1 MMTSEEKVNEVFGLY
16 EKYGATEYHGE
27 PVSQLEHMF
36 QSAVLAEDFGYDGEV
51 VLAAF
56 LHDIGYFLKDKN
68 YAQMNGFGH
77 AEHEKIGAAYLRD
90 LGFSEKICRL
100 ILEHVNA
107 KRYLCYKYADYYN
120 NLSEAS
126 KNTLT
131 FQGGPMNESEA
142 MAYENDPLFDTIIQ
156 MRKWDEESKKTNI
169 PVLADKILHYK
180 SIVSKH
186 LKSQV
191 I

>member
-1 MMTSEEKVNEVFGLY
+1 MMTAEEKANEVFGLY

-36 QSAVLAEDFGYDGEV
+36 QSAVFAEDFGYDDDV

-56 LHDIGYFLKDKN
+56 FHDIGYFLKNKN

-77 AEHEKIGAAYLRD
+77 TEHEKIGAAYLRD

-142 MAYENDPLFDTIIQ
+142 MTYENDPLFDTIIQ
-156 MRKWDEESKKTNI
+156 MRKWDEAAKEVNI
-169 PVLADKILHYK
+169 
-180 SIVSKH
+180 SISSEFVEQLKAIALNH
-186 LKSQV
+186 LKAQA